1 MSDSDVAL
9 LRAQL
14 EASRAQLEA
23 SELKRRVQ
31 GLTAAIGVLQRF
43 LPEST
48 AVAPI
53 GAMA

>member
-1 MSDSDVAL
+1 MAL

-31 GLTAAIGVLQRF
+31 GLTAAIGVCCC
-43 LPEST
+43 
-48 AVAPI
+48 AVTRGVITPSYP
-53 GAMA
+53 G